1 MVSEGRRPNVEDLRL
16 DIIGV
21 ALNEKGGIK
30 VNTAMRTSVAGIFAV
45 GDVTMGH
52 MSTNVAYAEGVVA
65 AQNTMGM
72 ASQTD
77 YSVVPL
83 CTSTL
88 PELAFFG
95 LTEQQA
101 KEEGYDVRVGSFPF
115 AANAVA
121 TTLGQRTGLIKLVA
135 DRKYGQILGAH
146 IVGPQASNLIAE
158 AALAAKLEATSTDIA
173 SLMHFHPSLSEAV
186 WEVAP
191 RLNRPGDSHG
201 LSEMSTP
208 IRSYRLGRL
217 GYAEAYQLQL
227 SLSRERSEGQIPDC
241 VLFVEH
247 PPTLTMGKSGKIENV
262 RVSQEEL
269 KRLGVSFYFSDRGG
283 DVTYHG
289 PGQLVAYPIVDL
301 RERGRDVHAY
311 VHDLEETIIGVLDR
325 FGIAS
330 GRARPSWSMG
340 GQPSDRGHWDCSKE
354 MGDDAWHCPQRPAA
368 TDVVQSSQP
377 LRNGRCWGDFGGRT
391 RATSCSDVRG

>member
-1 MVSEGRRPNVEDLRL
+1 
-16 DIIGV
+16 
-21 ALNEKGGIK
+21 
-30 VNTAMRTSVAGIFAV
+30 
-45 GDVTMGH
+45 
-52 MSTNVAYAEGVVA
+52 
-65 AQNTMGM
+65 
-72 ASQTD
+72 
-77 YSVVPL
+77 
-83 CTSTL
+83 
-88 PELAFFG
+88 
-95 LTEQQA
+95 
-101 KEEGYDVRVGSFPF
+101 
-115 AANAVA
+115 
-121 TTLGQRTGLIKLVA
+121 
-135 DRKYGQILGAH
+135 
-146 IVGPQASNLIAE
+146 
-158 AALAAKLEATSTDIA
+158 
-173 SLMHFHPSLSEAV
+173 
-186 WEVAP
+186 
-191 RLNRPGDSHG
+191 
-201 LSEMSTP
+201 MSTP

-330 GRARPSWSMG
+330 GR
-340 GQPSDRGHWDCSKE
+340 RGHPGVWVGNRQIAAIGIAVRRWVTMHGIALNVRPQQTSFNLVNPCGMAGVEVTSVDELARRVVPMSEVEETFREEFSKIFNVLLE
-354 MGDDAWHCPQRPAA
+354 AA
-368 TDVVQSSQP
+368 DGTDLLIQSSLSSSRP
-377 LRNGRCWGDFGGRT
+377 VVAVGDSGVG
-391 RATSCSDVRG
+391 